1 MKKAAASLP
10 PPFRWVSR
18 RLARPRSPQLDA
30 FRKPE
35 VSSTGSSDSQSYRP
49 LHITSF
55 LSPQIVANPTTGSLD
70 APNGTSDE
78 GLAPRSEDHQPCAC
92 VAAAADRRSARRAT
106 LDQGRYGSGST
117 ARPFTIVMK

>member
-1 MKKAAASLP
+1 MEDVGVLPSRMSVPTGLEKIEAAAFLP
-10 PPFRWVSR
+10 PPLRVSR

-55 LSPQIVANPTTGSLD
+55 LSPERISNERRPTRALPEEG
-70 APNGTSDE
+70 APPALS
-78 GLAPRSEDHQPCAC
+78 PR
-92 VAAAADRRSARRAT
+92 RRPS
-106 LDQGRYGSGST
+106 
-117 ARPFTIVMK
+117 